1 MLDRVHGILS
11 LNEPTLSLQPQ
22 RFGEPLRIISLT
34 VVNQTASTISR
45 IAFTVRL
52 MATGRE
58 VPIVTD
64 QVNYQIPGGLQ
75 PDETAT
81 WSLQPNMFSEIGRAT
96 PAEGNFLQMTVEVGG
111 TTKTDSGAISDET
124 PCSEP
129 YHDREEVYRSQEQ
142 ASSSSV
148 LG

>member
-1 MLDRVHGILS
+1 MPDRLHGILS

-22 RFGEPLRIISLT
+22 CFGEPLRIISLT

-64 QVNYQIPGGLQ
+64 QVSYPIPGGWQ
-75 PDETAT
+75 PAKPLPGHFGPTC
-81 WSLQPNMFSEIGRAT
+81 SLKLGARPLR
-96 PAEGNFLQMTVEVGG
+96 
-111 TTKTDSGAISDET
+111 KAIS
-124 PCSEP
+124 CK
-129 YHDREEVYRSQEQ
+129 
-142 ASSSSV
+142 
-148 LG
+148 